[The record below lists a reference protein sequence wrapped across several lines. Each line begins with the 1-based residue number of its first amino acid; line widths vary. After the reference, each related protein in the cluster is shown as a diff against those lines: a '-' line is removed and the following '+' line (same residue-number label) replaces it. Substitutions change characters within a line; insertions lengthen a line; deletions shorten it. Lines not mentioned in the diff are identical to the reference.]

1 MKKMYV
7 SIAHFS
13 RIDEI
18 HGYWLRYL
26 LVEEGV
32 RTVTWFFR
40 DVSGFSGISWFR
52 VLALLLSI
60 ALMLAFLAA
69 CGAGTGTQSGVIIE
83 IGSDF
88 PTSQADAAAGKPVE
102 NGIRYAIDQANNAH
116 FLSGY
121 TFVLNAK
128 DDVGPNGT
136 HDPNVGANNIS
147 LLVGDAR
154 VAAIVG
160 PSNSSV
166 AQAEMPIAN
175 KAGIA
180 LLSPANTND
189 CLTQETPADECGGAN
204 SLIAKL
210 RPTGNVTY
218 FRTATP
224 DQYQGKALAQF
235 AAKEKG
241 YKTAYVIDD
250 TETYG
255 AGLAKNFIKSF
266 QGYGGRVIDHKS
278 IQSTLSYENVLT
290 AVAAAKP
297 DFLFFGGVAST
308 GATTIR
314 QQMATVP
321 GLQNLPFLGGDGTK
335 NPELAKAIAPLKGGP
350 IYNTIP
356 GTDPSTVPASKD
368 FYTNFQKVYG
378 QIGAYSAAAYDDAN
392 IVINAIKAVITNK
405 KILPAQNPND
415 AATAK
420 IFRQNVIDAMQ
431 KTDYAGLTGHHTFDK
446 NGDTTNR
453 SISLYTLG
461 DPNVG
466 DGWKYLKAITVSG
479 EP

>member
-1 MKKMYV
+1 M
-7 SIAHFS
+7 
-13 RIDEI
+13 
-18 HGYWLRYL
+18 
-26 LVEEGV
+26 
-32 RTVTWFFR
+32 TWFFR
-40 DVSGFSGISWFR
+40 DVGGFSFSGWSRI
-52 VLALLLSI
+52 LALLMSI
-60 ALMLAFLAA
+60 ALMLTVIAA
-69 CGAGTGTQSGVIIE
+69 CGTGIGTQSGGIIE
-83 IGSDF
+83 IGSDL
-88 PTSQADAAAGKPVE
+88 PTSQADAPAGKPVE
-102 NGIRYAIDQANNAH
+102 NAIRYAIDQANNEH
-116 FLSGY
+116 FLPGY

-136 HDPNVGANNIS
+136 HDPNVGANNIN

-160 PSNSSV
+160 PANSSV

-175 KAGIA
+175 KANIA

-204 SLIAKL
+204 SLMAKL
-210 RPTGNVTY
+210 RPTGKVTY
-218 FRTATP
+218 FRTATL

-235 AAKEKG
+235 AYKEKG
-241 YKTAYVIDD
+241 YKKAYIIDD

-255 AGLAKNFIKSF
+255 AGLAKNFIKFF
-266 QGYGGRVIDHKS
+266 QEDGGSIIDHKS
-278 IQSTLSYENVLT
+278 ILKTLSYENVLT

-350 IYNTIP
+350 VYNTIP
-356 GTDPSTVPASKD
+356 GTDPSTVPESKD

-378 QIGAYSAAAYDDAN
+378 QLSAYAPGAYDDTK
-392 IVINAIKAVITNK
+392 IVLKAIKSVITDQNV
-405 KILPAQNPND
+405 LPAQSPND
-415 AATAK
+415 IATAK
-420 IFRQNVIDAMQ
+420 TFRQKVVDALQ
-431 KTDYAGLTGHHTFDK
+431 KMDYSGLTGHHTFDK

-466 DGWKYLKAITVSG
+466 DGWKYLKAIAV
-479 EP
+479 